1 VSPQEIGLIGLGA
14 LIILLFSRMWI
25 GFAMAIVGFVGLIFL
40 YNFDRAGIVMAT
52 IPFNRVGFYPI
63 SALVMFVL
71 MGVVVGGAGL
81 SGDLYNSAY
90 KWLGRLPG
98 GLAIS
103 TVFAAGGFA
112 AISGSSTATAV
123 TIGKVSLPEM
133 AKYHYD
139 PRLATGIV
147 AAGGTIGILIPP
159 SLGFILYA
167 VLTEQS
173 IGKLFMAGIIPGIM
187 EVLFYSIVVFGMC
200 TINPRMGP
208 RGPSVPLKEKI
219 TSLKNIWPV
228 VLLFLFVIGGIYLGW
243 FTPTEAGAIGVF
255 VSMVIVLA
263 MRRITLKGILNV
275 TMESIQISGMVLI
288 LMVGAFVFAN
298 FLAVSRLP
306 FALASAVTGISV
318 HPYVV
323 LVAIIIV
330 YIILGMFLDIFSSIL
345 LTMPI
350 LYPVVVAMGFDPI
363 WFGVIMVRIM
373 EIGLI
378 TPPIGMNVFVMASVT
393 DIPLGTIFRGIVPFV
408 IADFVH
414 VAVLVAVPQLSLF
427 LPNTMF
433 GR

>member
-1 VSPQEIGLIGLGA
+1 MSPELLGLLGIVV

-25 GFAMAIVGFVGLIFL
+25 GFAMAFVGLIGLIFL
-40 YNFDRAGIVMAT
+40 YGFDKAVIPLAT

-63 SALVMFVL
+63 SALVLFVL
-71 MGVVVGGAGL
+71 MGVIVGAAGL
-81 SGDLYNSAY
+81 SGDLYHSAY

-98 GLAIS
+98 GLAIA

-123 TIGKVSLPEM
+123 TIGKVALPEM
-133 AKYHYD
+133 KKYNYD
-139 PRLATGIV
+139 PRLATGTV

-167 VLTEQS
+167 ILTEQS
-173 IGKLFMAGIIPGIM
+173 IGKLFMAGIIPGIL
-187 EVLFYSIVVFGMC
+187 EVLFYAVLIIVMC
-200 TINPRMGP
+200 TVNPRMGP
-208 RGPSVPLKEKI
+208 RGPKVPLKEKI
-219 TSLKNIWPV
+219 SSVKNIWPV

-243 FTPTEAGAIGVF
+243 FTPTEAGAIGAF

-263 MRRITLKGILNV
+263 MRRLNARGIFDT
-275 TMESIQISGMVLI
+275 TMEAVQICGMVLI
-288 LMVGAFVFAN
+288 LMVGAFIFAN

-306 FALASAVTGISV
+306 FALAEVVTSISV
-318 HPYVV
+318 HPYTI
-323 LVAIIIV
+323 LTAIIIV

-345 LTMPI
+345 LTIPI
-350 LYPVVVAMGFDPI
+350 LYPVVIAMGFDPI

-393 DIPLGTIFRGIVPFV
+393 DIPLGTIFRGIIPFV
-408 IADFVH
+408 FADFLH
-414 VAVLVAVPQLSLF
+414 VALLVAVPQISLF